1 MTKTATVAILA
12 VLLLAGCDRGA
23 AGLRPAPGKVL
34 GTVGSE
40 KITDLEADYQAEQ
53 MRAAVSRD
61 NISELLDHMV
71 TVTLLAQEAVRR
83 GMLKDPATA
92 AKLAWVERVFLASEM
107 AQSLATGR
115 KPTSGE
121 ILEYYN
127 SRKDDFAHGLKL
139 MLMVLRDSLVAE
151 QTRAELLAGA
161 DFRRLALERSLDT
174 SMLSVPGYPTRGVG
188 MSLGWDLAAEEAV
201 FDLKPGEVSRVIAS
215 PVGYQLVKLV
225 EKKRVTDNPV
235 FNEITQMYVE
245 EALKTSRNR
254 AAMDSVLSSLR
265 AGVKIELNPDAYFD
279 KAR

>member
-1 MTKTATVAILA
+1 MKRIVQVAMLVA
-12 VLLLAGCDRGA
+12 VLAGCQSGT
-23 AGLRPAPGKVL
+23 GLRQAPGKAI
-34 GTVGSE
+34 GTVGGE
-40 KITDLEADYQAEQ
+40 KVTDLEVDYQAEQ

-61 NISELLDHMV
+61 NIDELLDHMV

-83 GMLKDPATA
+83 GMLKDPATV
-92 AKLAWVERVFLASEM
+92 AKLAWVERVFLASEV
-107 AQSLATGR
+107 AQTFATGR

-174 SMLSVPGYPTRGVG
+174 SMLRVPGYPTRGVG
-188 MSLGWDLAAEEAV
+188 MSLGWDLAEEEAV
-201 FDLKPGEVSRVIAS
+201 FDLKPGEVSPVIAT

-254 AAMDSVLSSLR
+254 AAMDSVLTALR
-265 AGVKIELNPDAYFD
+265 AAAKIELSPDAYFS
-279 KAR
+279 KGK